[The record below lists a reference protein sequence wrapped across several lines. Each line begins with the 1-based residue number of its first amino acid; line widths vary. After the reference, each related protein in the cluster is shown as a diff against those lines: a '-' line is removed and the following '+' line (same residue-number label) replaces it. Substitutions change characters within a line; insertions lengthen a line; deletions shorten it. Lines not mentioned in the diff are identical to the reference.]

1 MGSKNNV
8 SKKKILLALYLIS
21 MGIAYFN
28 VTFGFILFV
37 ISTIFYCLILS
48 RITFDRDKS
57 KLFGSNV
64 KPLNATKEFIGL
76 LILGSIFVIVSAI
89 SRIMQMP
96 H

>member
-1 MGSKNNV
+1 MIAKNYV
-8 SKKKILLALYLIS
+8 VEKRILLALFFTSI
-21 MGIAYFN
+21 GIAYFN

-48 RITFDRDKS
+48 RIAFDRDKS